1 MKSLVESLMIGE
13 RRNILLITENL
24 LEKLLSFWLRELII
38 LGEGIC
44 CEDVIFICSDIAHS

>member
-1 MKSLVESLMIGE
+1 MIGE
-13 RRNILLITENL
+13 RRKTLLMTEDL
-24 LEKLLSFWLRELII
+24 LEKLLSFRLRELII

>member
-1 MKSLVESLMIGE
+1 MIGE
-13 RRNILLITENL
+13 RRKTLLTTENL

-38 LGEGIC
+38 LGERIC